1 MYRLAGKQPA
11 LRIVKSGTK
20 FAASSAVGSTSMF
33 RMKSAWY
40 ARDVTTR
47 IAIRCSASHPAYAST
62 TKRRSRVLR

>member
-1 MYRLAGKQPA
+1 MAGKQPA

-20 FAASSAVGSTSMF
+20 FAASSAVGSTSML

-47 IAIRCSASHPAYAST
+47 IAIRCSASHPAY
-62 TKRRSRVLR
+62 LRGERAGR